1 MFVFFLLLF
10 RLTFCD
16 LRNKGEYAGE
26 KLIILEPYKKVNRG
40 PYPDNKPRQNQIRFT
55 RSQIEGI
62 KSGMQPGLTLIV
74 GPPGTGKTDV
84 AVQIISNIY
93 HNYPE
98 QRTLIVTH
106 SNQALNQLFE
116 KIMLLDID
124 ERHLLRLGHGEEQLE
139 TDKDFTRYGRVN
151 YILKKR
157 LELLEKVEYLQKS
170 LNIQGDSAYTCETAS
185 YFYMSQI
192 LTRWEKYLSEI
203 NQSNSNIDLLINLF
217 PFKQFFSDLNQDLFD
232 QKQTFEFNFDIS
244 QGCFRYI
251 QNIFTQLEEFRSF
264 ELMRNASDRAKY
276 LLVREAKIIAM
287 TCTHAALKRNDLVQ
301 SGFKVSIYI
310 LIYLFSFIIVYFK
323 YDNILM
329 EEAAQILEIETF
341 IPLLL
346 QTADNQGR
354 NRLKRCIMIGDHH
367 QLPPVIKNMAFQ
379 KYSNMEQALFTR
391 LIRLGIPTV
400 DLDAQGRARA
410 SISSLYNW
418 RYKNLGNLEY
428 VLQDKTFKTTNAG
441 FVYDYQLI
449 NVENFNDIGESEPIP
464 FFYQVNHIFLSLFF
478 KINFNHQI

>member
-1 MFVFFLLLF
+1 MIDLNTYHHSSIYFSSLNLILIFFSFLF

-16 LRNKGEYAGE
+16 LRTKGEHAGE
-26 KLIILEPYKKVNRG
+26 KLIILEPYKIPNRG
-40 PYPDNKPRQNQIRFT
+40 PYPFNKPRENTVRFT
-55 RSQIEGI
+55 PTQIEGI

-116 KIMLLDID
+116 KIMALDVD
-124 ERHLLRLGHGEEQLE
+124 ERHLLRLGHGEEELE
-139 TDKDFTRYGRVN
+139 TDKDFSRYGRVN

-157 LELLEKVEYLQKS
+157 LELLEQVERLQKS
-170 LNIQGDSAYTCETAS
+170 LNVPGDSSYTCETAAH
-185 YFYMSQI
+185 FYMYNVLS
-192 LTRWEKYLSEI
+192 RWEEYLSKI
-203 NQSNSNIDLLINLF
+203 NQSNNNLDILINTF
-217 PFKQFFSDLNQDLFD
+217 PFKEFYSNLNHELFHNN
-232 QKQTFEFNFDIS
+232 QTFEYNLDIA

-251 QNIFTQLEEFRSF
+251 QQIFTQLEEFRSF
-264 ELMRNASDRAKY
+264 ELMRNGSDRAKY

-287 TCTHAALKRNDLVQ
+287 TCTHAALKRHDLVQ
-301 SGFKVSIYI
+301 CG
-310 LIYLFSFIIVYFK
+310 FK

-346 QTADNQGR
+346 QTSDQQGR

-391 LIRLGIPTV
+391 LVRLGIPTI

-410 SISSLYNW
+410 SICSLYNW
-418 RYKNLGNLEY
+418 RYKNLGNLEH
-428 VLQDKTFKTTNAG
+428 VLQQKEFKTTNAG

-464 FFYQVNHIFLSLFF
+464 YFYQVKKN
-478 KINFNHQI
+478 